1 MEYEPLFHKKNVSKS
16 KKSIKE
22 KSDFDVVQPQKHKSP
37 LQNVVKMQQTIQQ
50 LQAHGKNHQTGA
62 SVKTVPSLHQL
73 ALHSGQM
80 QKKLLQSQMDPMQV
94 LDLETIALRSV
105 L

>member
-1 MEYEPLFHKKNVSKS
+1 MHELLYQKQDVSKS
-16 KKSIKE
+16 KESIKE
-22 KSDFDVVQPQKHKSP
+22 KSDFDVVQPQKHQSP

-50 LQAHGKNHQTGA
+50 LQAHGKNHQIKA

-94 LDLETIALRSV
+94 LDLESIALRSV

>member
-1 MEYEPLFHKKNVSKS
+1 M
-16 KKSIKE
+16 
-22 KSDFDVVQPQKHKSP
+22 
-37 LQNVVKMQQTIQQ
+37 
-50 LQAHGKNHQTGA
+50 HGKNHQTEA

-94 LDLETIALRSV
+94 LDLESIALRSV

>member
-1 MEYEPLFHKKNVSKS
+1 M
-16 KKSIKE
+16 
-22 KSDFDVVQPQKHKSP
+22 
-37 LQNVVKMQQTIQQ
+37 
-50 LQAHGKNHQTGA
+50 HGKNHQIKA

-73 ALHSGQM
+73 ALHSGQT

-94 LDLETIALRSV
+94 LDLESIALRSV

>member
-1 MEYEPLFHKKNVSKS
+1 M
-16 KKSIKE
+16 
-22 KSDFDVVQPQKHKSP
+22 
-37 LQNVVKMQQTIQQ
+37 
-50 LQAHGKNHQTGA
+50 
-62 SVKTVPSLHQL
+62 VPSLHQL

-94 LDLETIALRSV
+94 LDLEIIALRSV

>member
-1 MEYEPLFHKKNVSKS
+1 
-16 KKSIKE
+16 
-22 KSDFDVVQPQKHKSP
+22 
-37 LQNVVKMQQTIQQ
+37 MQQTIQQ
-50 LQAHGKNHQTGA
+50 LQIHGKNHQTEA

-94 LDLETIALRSV
+94 LDLESIALRSV